1 MIVVIPLHGLLISS
15 ELSLHRVPFRSS
27 LAMAPAYDD
36 DLHDWIE
43 KVKSQGSVPLL
54 DPENCSNGWASPPGE
69 KFKVRG
75 PDYLSS
81 RKKIPAGD
89 YLLKPL
95 GFDWI
100 RSGSKIGEVLSD
112 GHGRVRKALMDAEL
126 DGSATKPFV
135 WAFNLQLPS
144 NGNYSLISYFVST
157 EPIAEGSLMDRFLKG
172 DDEFRKS
179 RLKMIA
185 NVVKGPWIV
194 KAAVGEQAVSILGRA
209 TTCRYVTGKNFIE
222 LDVDV
227 GVSMVGRAVVRLAF
241 GYIQML
247 TVDLAF
253 LIEGQTESELP
264 EEILGAVRFSEL
276 NPDSAGFLLEV
287 PSPEDETRNP
297 QSSLSSRVWKS
308 IGQGFSHLL
317 HPGGQGQSVSER
329 VNGRVHEAEFSVRD
343 DGSPEEEVRK

>member
-1 MIVVIPLHGLLISS
+1 MGVSAG
-15 ELSLHRVPFRSS
+15 
-27 LAMAPAYDD
+27 D
-36 DLHDWIE
+36 
-43 KVKSQGSVPLL
+43 
-54 DPENCSNGWASPPGE
+54 

-81 RKKIPAGD
+81 RKKIPGGD
-89 YLLKPL
+89 YLLKSL

-100 RSGSKIGEVLSD
+100 RSGSKIGEVLSHE
-112 GHGRVRKALMDAEL
+112 HGRVRKALLDAEL
-126 DGSATKPFV
+126 AGSVTKPFV

-144 NGNYSLISYFVST
+144 NVNYSLISYFVST

-172 DDEFRKS
+172 DDEFRNS

-194 KAAVGEQAVSILGRA
+194 RAAVGEQAVSILGRA
-209 TTCRYVTGKNFIE
+209 TTCRYITGKNFIE

-227 GVSMVGRAVVRLAF
+227 GISMVGRAT
-241 GYIQML
+241 L

-253 LIEGQTESELP
+253 LIEGQAESELP

-276 NPDSAGFLLEV
+276 NPDSAGFFLEL
-287 PSPEDETRNP
+287 PSHEDETRNS

-317 HPGGQGQSVSER
+317 HPSGQGHSSVPER
-329 VNGRVHEAEFSVRD
+329 VNGRVHEAEFSVRE
-343 DGSPEEEVRK
+343 DGSPEEETRK